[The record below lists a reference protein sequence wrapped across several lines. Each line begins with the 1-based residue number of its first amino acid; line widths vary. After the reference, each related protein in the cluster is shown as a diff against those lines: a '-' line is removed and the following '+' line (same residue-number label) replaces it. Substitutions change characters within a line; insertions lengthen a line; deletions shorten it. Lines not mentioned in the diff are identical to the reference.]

1 LSVEQRGGAWR
12 VRLRWRGLLALSL
25 PVPDEAA
32 GKELERALKTLR
44 EAKRADL
51 LQWLSENT
59 DRLSAAVEALHRLQ
73 PAAITTNDLKAP
85 ENTASTDALT
95 VRAAGEKWL
104 AWLPRGV
111 SKRGRKFAPQ
121 TVAGYRR
128 IWSAWLKWNDVA
140 NRPAAEIRA
149 ATLIEWRDD
158 LIESEDFTP
167 ANANRYTMAVQ
178 AWATWLRDP
187 DHGLG
192 MDELPPLRLRQL
204 NEGVR
209 VPRALIP
216 KETEALREAVSP
228 EHWLLVFDLL
238 LGTGL
243 RVQELL
249 GLTAGEVAPGGAAL
263 TLREQNGRL
272 FKSAGSARTVPVPV
286 ELRRKLDALRKKAAG
301 PSAPVLDEA
310 LRSTWGFR
318 QAWDRATAKANIT
331 ARPHDLRHTRAVRWI
346 VEDGHDLA
354 TVRDYLGH
362 SSLATTDRYTR
373 AVADYR
379 LRAGKART
387 KKGGSR

>member
-1 LSVEQRGGAWR
+1 MSVEQRGGAWR

-59 DRLSAAVEALHRLQ
+59 DRLSAAVQALHRLQ
-73 PAAITTNDLKAP
+73 PAAITMNDLKAP
-85 ENTASTDALT
+85 EKTASTDALT

-128 IWSAWLKWNDVA
+128 IWSAWLEWNDVA
-140 NRPAAEIRA
+140 NRAAADIRA

-216 KETEALREAVSP
+216 KETEALRHAISP
-228 EHWLLVFDLL
+228 DHWLLVFDLL

>member
-1 LSVEQRGGAWR
+1 M
-12 VRLRWRGLLALSL
+12 LALSL
-25 PVPDEAA
+25 PVPDQAA
-32 GKELERALKTLR
+32 GKEVEQALKTLR
-44 EAKRADL
+44 TAKRTDL
-51 LQWLSENT
+51 LEWLSENT
-59 DRLSAAVEALHRLQ
+59 DRLSAAVQALRRLQ
-73 PAAITTNDLKAP
+73 PSALTINDLKAP
-85 ENTASTDALT
+85 DKPARPKGLS
-95 VRAAGEKWL
+95 VRDAGEKWL

-111 SKRGRKFAPQ
+111 SKRGRKYAPQ
-121 TVAGYRR
+121 TVAGYTR
-128 IWSAWLKWNDVA
+128 IWASWLTWNDVGD
-140 NRPAAEIRA
+140 RLAADIRA
-149 ATLIEWRDD
+149 ATLIEWRDE
-158 LIESEDFTP
+158 LIEEEDFTP
-167 ANANRYTMAVQ
+167 ANANRYTMVVQ
-178 AWATWLRDP
+178 AWATWIRDP

-216 KETEALREAVSP
+216 KETEALRDAVSP

-263 TLREQNGRL
+263 TLRERDGRR
-272 FKSAGSARTVPVPV
+272 FKTVGAARTVPVPV
-286 ELRRKLDALRKKAAG
+286 ALRRKLDALRKQAAS